1 MSSGFEDAEG
11 RTAAWEVEP
20 GTPGDPLRVGL
31 RIVTPDRRLD
41 LGCTPVAARE
51 LAAALLAAADL
62 VERSSPAGPVTVRAD
77 ELLRGDVRDGPRVM
91 TVESA
96 RVDGASVHVTWMSG
110 SGGRSWTQVYD
121 AETPI
126 TLRRRLRAE
135 G

>member
-31 RIVTPDRRLD
+31 RIVVQGRRLD
-41 LGCTPVAARE
+41 LGCTPAAARE
-51 LAAALLAAADL
+51 LAAALLAAAEL
-62 VERSSPAGPVTVRAD
+62 AERASPAGPVTVRAD
-77 ELLRGDVRDGPRVM
+77 ELLRGDVRDGPRMM
-91 TVESA
+91 TVGSV
-96 RVDGASVHVTWMSG
+96 RVEGVSVHVVWTSG
-110 SGGRSWTQVYD
+110 VGRSWTQVYD

-126 TLRRRLRAE
+126 ALRRRLRGEE

>member
-1 MSSGFEDAEG
+1 MSSGFEDADG

-20 GTPGDPLRVGL
+20 GTPGDPLLIGL
-31 RIVTPDRRLD
+31 RIGAPDRPLD
-41 LGCTPVAARE
+41 LGATPVAARE

-62 VERSSPAGPVTVRAD
+62 VERASPAGPVTVRAD

-96 RVDGASVHVTWMSG
+96 RVEGATVQVSWTSG
-110 SGGRSWTQVYD
+110 AGRSWTQVYD
-121 AETPI
+121 AATPI
-126 TLRRRLRAE
+126 TLRRRLRVE

>member
-31 RIVTPDRRLD
+31 RVVAPDGRLD

-62 VERSSPAGPVTVRAD
+62 VERASPAGPVTVTAD

-96 RVDGASVHVTWMSG
+96 RADGASVHVTWTSG
-110 SGGRSWTQVYD
+110 GGRSWTQVYD
-121 AETPI
+121 ATTPI
-126 TLRRRLRAE
+126 TLRRRLRVE